1 MTAPAPTGSRPDDR
15 HPDDRRPSSR
25 RPYGLGRFAAC
36 QAALCP
42 ATAGLAG
49 PRPSGVREVVRYN
62 WPMYAAGALTAAA
75 AGGAL
80 ARRLPGPAAALA
92 RTAAAT
98 AAGYLAVSTLAT
110 WCVYDRS
117 ELHRYDW
124 LPALLP
130 DGPGDHLVVS
140 TGLDEASRPI
150 AERHPTAPRRVA
162 DLYDPA
168 LTSSGS
174 IRRARRHA
182 PPAPGGIPARP
193 DALPAGTGE
202 LDTVFAVFAAH
213 ELRRPADRTALFTE
227 AARALRPGGTL
238 LLVEHLRDAA
248 NTAVYGPGAWHF
260 LPRATWLRHAAEAG
274 LHPAAE
280 RRIAGLVTAFAF
292 RKPEPCPN

>member
-1 MTAPAPTGSRPDDR
+1 MTTPDPAGSRPSG
-15 HPDDRRPSSR
+15 RRPNHR
-25 RPYGLGRFAAC
+25 RPDGRLPSDPGRFAAC
-36 QAALCP
+36 RPALCP
-42 ATAGLAG
+42 ATAGPAG

-62 WPMYAAGALTAAA
+62 WPLYAAGALTVAV
-75 AGGAL
+75 GGVL
-80 ARRLPGPAAALA
+80 ARRLSGPAAALA
-92 RTAAAT
+92 RTAATT

-110 WCVYDRS
+110 WCAYDRS

-130 DGPGDHLVVS
+130 GGAGDHLVIS
-140 TGLDEASRPI
+140 TGLDEASRPL
-150 AERHPTAPRRVA
+150 ADRHPTARRWVA

-182 PPAPGGIPARP
+182 PPAPGATPARP
-193 DALPAGTGE
+193 DALPAETGA

-227 AARALRPGGTL
+227 AARTLRPGGTL

-292 RKPEPCPN
+292 RKPAP

>member
-1 MTAPAPTGSRPDDR
+1 MTAPTAAGPRP
-15 HPDDRRPSSR
+15 
-25 RPYGLGRFAAC
+25 AAV
-36 QAALCP
+36 CP
-42 ATAGLAG
+42 AVLRPAAARLDG

-62 WPMYAAGALTAAA
+62 WPMYAAGALTVA
-75 AGGAL
+75 AGRAL

-117 ELHRYDW
+117 ALHRYDW

-130 DGPGDHLVVS
+130 EGPGDHLVIS
-140 TGLDEASRPI
+140 TGLDEASRPL
-150 AERHPTAPRRVA
+150 AARHPEARGRVA

-168 LTSSGS
+168 LTAGGS

-193 DALPAGTGE
+193 GALPAATGV

-227 AARALRPGGTL
+227 AARTLRPGGTL

-248 NTAVYGPGAWHF
+248 NTVVYGPGAWHF
-260 LPRATWLRHAAEAG
+260 LPRDTWLRHAAEAG

-292 RKPEPCPN
+292 RKPTS

>member
-1 MTAPAPTGSRPDDR
+1 MTAPAESRPSAV
-15 HPDDRRPSSR
+15 RPSA
-25 RPYGLGRFAAC
+25 RPFVRC
-36 QAALCP
+36 SSALCP
-42 ATAGLAG
+42 STARTDG

-62 WPMYAAGALTAAA
+62 WPMYAAGALTVAV
-75 AGGAL
+75 GGAL
-80 ARRLPGPAAALA
+80 AGRLPGPAAVLA
-92 RTAAAT
+92 RAAAAT

-130 DGPGDHLVVS
+130 DGPGDHLVIS
-140 TGLDEASRPI
+140 TGLDEASRPL
-150 AERHPTAPRRVA
+150 AARHPGARGRLA

-168 LTSSGS
+168 LTGSGS

-182 PPAPGGIPARP
+182 PPAPGAIPARP
-193 DALPAGTGE
+193 GALPAATGA

-213 ELRRPADRTALFTE
+213 ELRRPADRAALFAE
-227 AARALRPGGTL
+227 AARSLRPGGTL

-248 NTAVYGPGAWHF
+248 NAAVYGPGAWHF
-260 LPRATWLRHAAEAG
+260 LPRGTWLRHAAEAG

-292 RKPEPCPN
+292 RKSAP

>member
-1 MTAPAPTGSRPDDR
+1 MTAPAPAGPGPSAA
-15 HPDDRRPSSR
+15 RPSAA
-25 RPYGLGRFAAC
+25 RPLAARPFAAC
-36 QAALCP
+36 SAALCP
-42 ATAGLAG
+42 STARTDG

-62 WPMYAAGALTAAA
+62 WPMYAAGALTVAV
-75 AGGAL
+75 GGAL
-80 ARRLPGPAAALA
+80 AGRRPGPAAVLA
-92 RTAAAT
+92 RAVAAT

-117 ELHRYDW
+117 ALHRYDW
-124 LPALLP
+124 LPELLP
-130 DGPGDHLVVS
+130 DGPGDHLVIS

-150 AERHPTAPRRVA
+150 AARHPGARGRLA

-168 LTSSGS
+168 LTTSGS

-193 DALPAGTGE
+193 DALPAATGA

-213 ELRRPADRTALFTE
+213 ELRRPADRTALFAE
-227 AARALRPGGTL
+227 AARSLRPGGTL

-292 RKPEPCPN
+292 RKAAS